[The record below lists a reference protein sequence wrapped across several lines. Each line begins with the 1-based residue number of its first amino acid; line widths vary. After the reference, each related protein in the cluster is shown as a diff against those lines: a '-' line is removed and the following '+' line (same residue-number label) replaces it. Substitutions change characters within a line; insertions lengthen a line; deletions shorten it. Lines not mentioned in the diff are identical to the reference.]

1 MNSLPLQ
8 QQPTRLSRSS
18 SGVSQRSKR
27 ASNYRTWRESLQ
39 DEFARE
45 KPIADDTRRVAMWE
59 EKRKEEAMK
68 LLADV
73 EKRNRDNMWGKGM
86 RTGAMVNR
94 HNELLRRMQAQ
105 ANVKQG

>member
-1 MNSLPLQ
+1 MNSLLLQ
-8 QQPTRLSRSS
+8 QPARLSRSS
-18 SGVSQRSKR
+18 SGISQRSKR

-45 KPIADDTRRVAMWE
+45 KPIADEAMRVAMWE
-59 EKRKEEAMK
+59 AKRKEEAMK

-73 EKRNRDNMWGKGM
+73 EKRNRDNVLGRSM
-86 RTGAMVNR
+86 RTGAMVSR

-105 ANVKQG
+105 ADVKKG